1 MTRKVQF
8 NLNFIVVPLARGVD
22 GVLHIQ
28 RHCHGYVFTQPR
40 PRGLELVSQ
49 L

>member
-8 NLNFIVVPLARGVD
+8 NLNFILVPFAKGVD

-28 RHCHGYVFTQPR
+28 RHSHGYVFTQPY